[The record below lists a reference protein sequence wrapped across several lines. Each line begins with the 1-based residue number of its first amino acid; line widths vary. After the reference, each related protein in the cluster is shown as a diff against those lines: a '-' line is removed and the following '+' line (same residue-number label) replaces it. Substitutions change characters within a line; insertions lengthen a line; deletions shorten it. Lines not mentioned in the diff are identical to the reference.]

1 MAAAIFP
8 VILCGGSGSRL
19 WPLSRTLYPKQLL
32 PLHSERSM
40 LQETAARVGGPAF
53 ASPIVVCNEEHRFIV
68 AEQLRGPGLSPA
80 TIVLEPVG
88 RNTAAAAAVAALS
101 MVRDDPGGLML
112 VLPSDHVIGKPD
124 AFLAAVETATKA
136 ARKGA
141 LVTFGV
147 APQRPETGYGYIRH
161 GTPWEGVEGCYRVSN
176 FVEKPDRETAEGYLA
191 AGDYHWNSGIFLFSA
206 ECFLEELTRLHPSI
220 VDACRRA
227 LENGD
232 GDRDFF
238 RLDAASFSQCASQSI
253 DCGVMEHTG
262 SAAVVPVHMEW
273 SDVGSWLALWEIGD
287 KDADGNVLLGDV
299 LTHGTRN
306 SYIRSE
312 DRLVAAVGLEGLILV
327 VTDDAV
333 LAASSGEGQGV
344 KEIVEILKSRERAEH
359 VSHSTVYRP
368 WGNYRTIDAGEGFQ
382 VKRITVKPGAKLS
395 LQAHRHRAEHWIVV
409 AGTAIVTCDDREFSM
424 SENEATFIPLGARH
438 RLENPGDVPMHL
450 IEVQCGDY
458 LGEDDIIRFDDVYGR
473 A

>member
-1 MAAAIFP
+1 MAAAIHP
-8 VILCGGSGSRL
+8 VILSGGSGTRL
-19 WPLSRTLYPKQLL
+19 WPLSRALYPKQLL
-32 PLHSERSM
+32 PLHAERSM
-40 LQETAARVGGPAF
+40 LQDTAARVEGSAF
-53 ASPIVVCNEEHRFIV
+53 ARPTVVCNEAHRFIV
-68 AEQLRGPGLSPA
+68 AEQMRGLGLSPA
-80 TIVLEPVG
+80 AIVLEPVG

-101 MVRDDPGGLML
+101 IIQDEPGATLL

-124 AFLAAVETATKA
+124 AFLAAVTTATKA
-136 ARKGA
+136 AREGA

-147 APQRPETGYGYIRH
+147 AAKRPETGYGYIRH
-161 GTPWEGVEGCYRVSN
+161 GTPWEGIEGCHRVLD

-206 ECFLEELTRLHPSI
+206 ERYLEELTRLHPAM

-227 LENGD
+227 LDDGGGD
-232 GDRDFF
+232 HDFF

-253 DCGVMEHTG
+253 DCAVMEHTED
-262 SAAVVPVHMEW
+262 AAVIPVDMEW

-312 DRLVAAVGLEGLILV
+312 DRLVAAVGLEDLILV
-327 VTDDAV
+327 VTDDAI
-333 LAASSGEGQGV
+333 LATRAGEDQGV
-344 KEIVEILKSRERAEH
+344 KEIVETLKNRERLEH

-409 AGTAIVTCDDREFSM
+409 AGTAVVTCGDREFTL

-450 IEVQCGDY
+450 IEVQCGGY
-458 LGEDDIIRFDDVYGR
+458 LGEDDIVRFDDVYGR